1 MKLSKREHNAIIK
14 IAAKYNTSFGTISRL
29 YLATFDNI
37 SLFSVRCKEE
47 FLLGLQ
53 EILIEDNTLKGTE
66 EKVLVTILKT
76 Y

>member
-14 IAAKYNTSFGTISRL
+14 IAAKYNVSFAMVARL

-53 EILIEDNTLKGTE
+53 EILVEDTTLKGTE